1 MKFMIAILLIMAT
14 NLHTR
19 AEETTDAKQSVW
31 KGDVQFGYVMSSGN
45 TESTNLNSKFNIE
58 HTYADWNQLMSL
70 VAFSSSDNSQ
80 TTAERYKLEYQANK
94 KYKDSSYL
102 FVNTTYEDDRFSGFD
117 YRSTLTAGYGMKIY
131 SENNMTLDTEAGVG
145 LRQSKLSADP
155 VTGDSPSDSEAMV
168 RLAAKYH
175 WKMEENR
182 SLISDL
188 TIEVGEETTISN
200 FEVGFV
206 TMIAGDLSLK
216 ASYAAR
222 YTSEVPVDKE
232 NLDTITSINLLY
244 AF

>member
-1 MKFMIAILLIMAT
+1 MKFILAILLIIVT
-14 NLHTR
+14 NMHIR
-19 AEETTDAKQSVW
+19 AEETTAAEQSTW

-70 VAFSSSDNSQ
+70 VAFSSSDNNQ